1 MSDTPETGSAG
12 SLSHRERGGAR
23 GFALLFATPS
33 PQPSFQFKSDVS
45 DLDRFMITKPG
56 NTRVWRGEGAG
67 RASLDNPRSPD
78 RAARSAV
85 A

>member
-56 NTRVWRGEGAG
+56 NTRVWRGEGVSP
-67 RASLDNPRSPD
+67 SLRQILVSRTSERSE
-78 RAARSAV
+78 
-85 A
+85 